1 MYAVIALFDVV
12 LEQRIKKI
20 WEELESNGIS
30 YYAREVED
38 RVPHITLA
46 SYKEVSLT
54 HFIHEMETFY
64 RNKGKIQVDFQ
75 TVGSFINTP
84 TLFYAPTVTKELIEL
99 HSSHHR
105 HFDSFNND
113 EESLYLPDKWVPHCT
128 LANRLSKE
136 ELQEAYSYCLK
147 ISEKLEGEINR
158 IGLIR
163 IDSSKHAPV
172 IYSKSLIEL

>member
-1 MYAVIALFDVV
+1 MYAVIALFDTV

-20 WEELESNGIS
+20 WEELEKNKIS

-46 SYKEVSLT
+46 SYKEVSVT
-54 HFIHEMETFY
+54 NFINEMETFY
-64 RNKGKIQVDFQ
+64 KDKGKIQVEFQ
-75 TVGSFINTP
+75 AVGSFINTK
-84 TLFYAPTVTKELIEL
+84 TLFYSPTVTKELIEL
-99 HSSHHR
+99 HSDHHR
-105 HFDSFNND
+105 YFASFNND
-113 EESLYLPDKWVPHCT
+113 EESLYLPGKWVPHCT

-136 ELQEAYSYCLK
+136 KLQDGYSYCLK
-147 ISEKLEGEINR
+147 INEKLEGEINR

-163 IDSSKHAPV
+163 VDSSKHAPV